1 MQQKSMPVTPINGI
15 KSLRNDLFAQRP
27 QVIRDQWLLRQ
38 RDAFNI
44 PKYFWA
50 FMLRITPFFQTTVII
65 IIF

>member
-44 PKYFWA
+44 PKYF
-50 FMLRITPFFQTTVII
+50 
-65 IIF
+65 